1 MKLTRIPEPRPDA
14 TPWRGYTLDEI
25 RYQRVLALASIE
37 IEKQAMAASAS
48 NAKEQLPFVGENRGR
63 GLMKILT
70 YIEYGVIA
78 VKLWKRF
85 RSIFKKSRR

>member
-1 MKLTRIPEPRPDA
+1 MKLTRTPEPRPDA

-37 IEKQAMAASAS
+37 IEKQAS
-48 NAKEQLPFVGENRGR
+48 NAREQMPFVGENRGR

>member
-1 MKLTRIPEPRPDA
+1 MKLTRTPEPRPDA

-37 IEKQAMAASAS
+37 IEKQAMAVSAS
-48 NAKEQLPFVGENRGR
+48 NAKEQLPFVGENRGS